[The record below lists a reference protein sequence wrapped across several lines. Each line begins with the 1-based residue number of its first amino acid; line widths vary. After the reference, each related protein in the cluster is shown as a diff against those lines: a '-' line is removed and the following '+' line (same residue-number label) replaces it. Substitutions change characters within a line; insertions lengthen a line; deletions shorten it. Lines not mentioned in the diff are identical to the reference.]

1 MQRGR
6 TILPPRIGGNMN
18 QDRLALKICA
28 EGGEAAK
35 WVKRDEDRKPVRY
48 FCGKHMGIHRRIVSS
63 YRSDKW
69 TTEYHQN
76 IIAGVVEMSDVEK
89 AESLLNFT
97 TAKKAQDDAYWA
109 ASEKRNKE
117 KARQEILSAP
127 KWLRERVKNYHYEQE
142 NVNFTRKVDVVSS
155 TYGVQIELMNWSY
168 IKSRKHAEDLIT
180 QLNWV
185 LQKLDEET
193 VKWEDEMSDKIVA
206 ADAAL
211 AALQAEEGVVA

>member
-1 MQRGR
+1 
-6 TILPPRIGGNMN
+6 MN
-18 QDRLALKICA
+18 ENRLALKVCA

-35 WVKRDEDRKPVRY
+35 WVKRDESGKPVRY
-48 FCGKHMGIHRRIVSS
+48 FCGKHIGIHRRIVSS

-69 TTEYHQN
+69 TTEYHQGV
-76 IIAGVVEMSDVEK
+76 IAGVVEMTDVEK

-97 TAKKAQDDAYWA
+97 TEKKKQDDARWA
-109 ASEKRNKE
+109 AAAKRAAEKE
-117 KARQEILSAP
+117 RQEILSQP

-142 NVNFTRKVDVVSS
+142 NTNFTRKVEVVTSP
-155 TYGVQIELMNWSY
+155 YGVEIELMNWSY
-168 IKSRKHAEDLIT
+168 IKSRKHAEDLIGEIK
-180 QLNWV
+180 WA

-211 AALQAEEGVVA
+211 AALQAEEGVVV

>member
-1 MQRGR
+1 
-6 TILPPRIGGNMN
+6 MN
-18 QDRLALKICA
+18 QDRVALKVCA

-35 WVKRDEDRKPVRY
+35 WVKRDEAGKPVRY

-76 IIAGVVEMSDVEK
+76 IIAGVFEMSDVEK

-97 TAKKAQDDAYWA
+97 TVKKAEDEARWA
-109 ASEKRNKE
+109 AADKRAKE
-117 KARQEILSAP
+117 KARQEILSQP
-127 KWLRERVKNYHYEQE
+127 KWLRERVKNYHWEQE
-142 NVNFTRKVDVVSS
+142 NTNFTRKVDVYRDS
-155 TYGVQIELMNWSY
+155 YGVQIELMNWGA
-168 IKSRKHAEDLIT
+168 IKSRKHVEELIT
-180 QLNWV
+180 QLKWS

-193 VKWEDEMSDKIVA
+193 IKWEDEMSDKIVA

-211 AALQAEEGVVA
+211 AALEAEEGVTSDRA

>member
-1 MQRGR
+1 
-6 TILPPRIGGNMN
+6 MN
-18 QDRLALKICA
+18 QDRLALKVCA

-35 WVKRDEDRKPVRY
+35 WVKRDEAGKPVRY

-97 TAKKAQDDAYWA
+97 TAKKVEDEARWA
-109 ASEKRNKE
+109 AADKRAKE

-142 NVNFTRKVDVVSS
+142 NVNFTRKVEVYSDS
-155 TYGVQIELMNWSY
+155 YGAEINLMNWNT
-168 IKSRKHAEDLIT
+168 IKSRKHAEELIT

>member
-1 MQRGR
+1 
-6 TILPPRIGGNMN
+6 MN
-18 QDRLALKICA
+18 QDRVALKVCA

-35 WVKRDEDRKPVRY
+35 WVKRDEAGKPVRY

-76 IIAGVVEMSDVEK
+76 IIAGVVEMGIVEK

-97 TAKKAQDDAYWA
+97 TAKKVEDEARWA
-109 ASEKRNKE
+109 AAEKRAKE
-117 KARQEILSAP
+117 KARQEILTHPA
-127 KWLRERVKNYHYEQE
+127 WLRERVKNFHYEQE
-142 NVNFTRKVDVVSS
+142 NVNFTRKVDVYRDS
-155 TYGVQIELMNWSY
+155 YGVQIELMNWGA
-168 IKSRKHAEDLIT
+168 IKSRKHAEELIT
-180 QLNWV
+180 QLKWS

-193 VKWEDEMSDKIVA
+193 IKWEDEMSDKIVA

-211 AALQAEEGVVA
+211 AALREEEGVTSDRA